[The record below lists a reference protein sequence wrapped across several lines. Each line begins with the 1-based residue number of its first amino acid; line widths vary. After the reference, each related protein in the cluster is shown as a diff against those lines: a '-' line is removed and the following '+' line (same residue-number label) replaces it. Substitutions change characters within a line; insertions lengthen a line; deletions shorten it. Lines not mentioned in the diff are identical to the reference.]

1 MNMDAETQTL
11 ESFEPGVL
19 DAEFG
24 TRVLGDYRKASALD
38 GAISLDRYALETDV
52 RLSGTNFG
60 QRFRDKYFDA
70 TYNLCLTRDG
80 ALVASLGF
88 DLDGDD
94 MNVWQLQG
102 VRGQAPALRSL
113 RWERALL
120 DRAVEWARS
129 SAVSTVYVASAD
141 HVHWAADPGHL
152 DPARAKLRYDVTAKR
167 CGFRR
172 NLDDYY
178 ELSLTDR

>member
-1 MNMDAETQTL
+1 MDAETEALQ
-11 ESFEPGVL
+11 SFEPGVL

-24 TRVLGDYRKASALD
+24 TRVLGDYRKASSGE
-38 GAISLDRYALETDV
+38 GAIGLERYALETDL

-70 TYNLCLTRDG
+70 TYNLCLTWDRS
-80 ALVASLGF
+80 LVASLGF

-102 VRGQAPALRSL
+102 VKGQAQALRPL

-120 DRAVEWARS
+120 DRAVAWARS
-129 SAVSTVYVASAD
+129 SLVSTVYVASAG
-141 HVHWAADPGHL
+141 HVHWATDAGHL
-152 DPARAKLRYDVTAKR
+152 DPVLAKLRYDVTAKR

-178 ELSLTDR
+178 ELTLTAH

>member
-1 MNMDAETQTL
+1 MDAETQTL

-24 TRVLGDYRKASALD
+24 TRVLGSYRKASSGD
-38 GAISLDRYALETDV
+38 GAIGLERYALETDV

-80 ALVASLGF
+80 SLVASLGF

-102 VRGQAPALRSL
+102 VRGQAPALRPL

-120 DRAVEWARS
+120 DRAVEWGRAS
-129 SAVSTVYVASAD
+129 SVTTVYVASAG
-141 HVHWAADPGHL
+141 HVRWASDPGHL
-152 DPARAKLRYDVTAKR
+152 DPTRAKLRYDVTAKR

-178 ELSLTDR
+178 ELILTTP